1 MDADFLRKL
10 ISDIQ
15 QARFEDGETEGSETG
30 MYSQNVPSTPTHP
43 LPSLLPLHTPHLD
56 YTTY

>member
-15 QARFEDGETEGSETG
+15 QARFEDGETDGLETG
-30 MYSQNVPSTPTHP
+30 MYP
-43 LPSLLPLHTPHLD
+43 
-56 YTTY
+56 